1 MRTVPIRRAGLL
13 TALLLAAQAFAADA
27 GPAASAA
34 PAVVPAAAS
43 APASGPPLRLR
54 GDDDAL
60 ALGTFG
66 KAVLGLL
73 AISGAGI
80 WMVTAARRR
89 GGAQA
94 AARQARLSA
103 VAHVRLG
110 PKCTLHLVEA
120 DGQTVLVASG
130 EQAHLVWLGPAPKEP
145 AA

>member
-1 MRTVPIRRAGLL
+1 MRTQPIRRAWLL
-13 TALLLAAQAFAADA
+13 TALLPALQAFATD
-27 GPAASAA
+27 AA
-34 PAVVPAAAS
+34 PAAPAAIPAAAS

-66 KAVLGLL
+66 KALLGLL

-80 WMVTAARRR
+80 FMVTAARRR
-89 GGAQA
+89 AGAQA

-120 DGQTVLVASG
+120 DGQAVLVASG
-130 EQAHLVWLGPAPKEP
+130 EHAHLVWLGPAPKEP